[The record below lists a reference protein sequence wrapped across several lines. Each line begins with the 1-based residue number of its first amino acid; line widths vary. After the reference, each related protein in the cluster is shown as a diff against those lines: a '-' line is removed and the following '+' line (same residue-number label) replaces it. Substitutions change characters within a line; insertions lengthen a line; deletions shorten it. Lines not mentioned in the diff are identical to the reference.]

1 MKLTKCPQ
9 CAAQHTNET
18 NSCEICGLVF
28 RKYFKYYPQQAP
40 EQFSTKRT
48 DQSKINPEDIIST
61 YKDNSK
67 NDYRTIKFGFIA
79 LLTYFSV
86 VMLFAGINGE
96 STISTLMHLIALPF
110 HEAGHVLLRPA
121 GQFISS
127 LGGTLGQLTMPLICA
142 VVLWVKQG
150 DRYGSMIACW
160 WLGQNFIDISP
171 YIYDA
176 RAGQLPLLGGN
187 FGHSSPYGF
196 HDWEYLLTETGL
208 ISADHTIASISFALG
223 IVVMLSA
230 LGFACYFNSKSAQ

>member
-1 MKLTKCPQ
+1 
-9 CAAQHTNET
+9 
-18 NSCEICGLVF
+18 
-28 RKYFKYYPQQAP
+28 
-40 EQFSTKRT
+40 
-48 DQSKINPEDIIST
+48 
-61 YKDNSK
+61 
-67 NDYRTIKFGFIA
+67 
-79 LLTYFSV
+79 
-86 VMLFAGINGE
+86 
-96 STISTLMHLIALPF
+96 
-110 HEAGHVLLRPA
+110 
-121 GQFISS
+121 
-127 LGGTLGQLTMPLICA
+127 MPLICA

-208 ISADHTIASISFALG
+208 ISADHTIATISFALG
-223 IVVMLSA
+223 ILIMFCA

>member
-1 MKLTKCPQ
+1 MKLTQCPKCKNTQ
-9 CAAQHTNET
+9 AAAGRCST
-18 NSCEICGLVF
+18 CGLIF
-28 RKYFKYYPQQAP
+28 RKYFKYHPQLTPDSSIATESQQAP
-40 EQFSTKRT
+40 ELSTAVPIR
-48 DQSKINPEDIIST
+48 S
-61 YKDNSK
+61 YKTKPN
-67 NDYRTIKFGFIA
+67 NYRLVKFALIA
-79 LLTYFSV
+79 VLIFFTGQ
-86 VMLFAGINGE
+86 MLFTGINGE

-127 LGGTLGQLTMPLICA
+127 LGGTLGQLIMPLICA
-142 VVLWVKQG
+142 TALWVKQG

-208 ISADHTIASISFALG
+208 IGADHTIASISFALG
-223 IVVMLSA
+223 IVIMLSA